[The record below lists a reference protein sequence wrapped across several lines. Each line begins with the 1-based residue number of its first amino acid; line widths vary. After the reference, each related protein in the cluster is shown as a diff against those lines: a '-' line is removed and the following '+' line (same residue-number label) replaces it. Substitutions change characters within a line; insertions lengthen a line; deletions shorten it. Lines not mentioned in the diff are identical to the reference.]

1 LDNFVRIAFQTFLF
15 FGALSYLQFADSQF
29 YFGNIKTARAEDSNR
44 NYIYDIVYADVIDN
58 LVNQYNT
65 SVSSIVYFDN
75 IQYYPASID
84 NMREQLSN
92 ITLEDSEKI
101 SINKSFYP
109 KFLQTSQDSSY
120 KSINYMRFIPLCY
133 TLPNEGQRIVSRI
146 KLKNFDFKKIHLD
159 IDRVIVKEDNI
170 TNKERYLFFG
180 KRDIK
185 N

>member
-1 LDNFVRIAFQTFLF
+1 
-15 FGALSYLQFADSQF
+15 
-29 YFGNIKTARAEDSNR
+29 
-44 NYIYDIVYADVIDN
+44 
-58 LVNQYNT
+58 
-65 SVSSIVYFDN
+65 
-75 IQYYPASID
+75 
-84 NMREQLSN
+84 
-92 ITLEDSEKI
+92 
-101 SINKSFYP
+101 
-109 KFLQTSQDSSY
+109 
-120 KSINYMRFIPLCY
+120 MRFIPLCY